1 MRELDLIPEDYR
13 IRRWQFA
20 YAKRIVSGGVIVL
33 LAVVVLAVSTVRKNE
48 VLGDELAALEVSRDA
63 VQKATVEYQALN
75 VRLSDAQAT
84 LDRLQQMRT
93 GASAA
98 DILNTVNRAIKGREI
113 WFDSWEFR
121 RTGLVEDTGSGA
133 VETGYFVVTP
143 NDGSKVETG
152 PLIETHMTIRGQASD
167 HAALSD
173 FVKTMIAQPTIAEV
187 RVVRTYKQS
196 ERKDTPLSFDVAI
209 VLQTPV
215 RS

>member
-13 IRRWQFA
+13 IRRWQLA
-20 YAKRIVSGGVIVL
+20 YAKRIVSAGFVALLAVVL
-33 LAVVVLAVSTVRKNE
+33 LAVTYVNRNGVLE
-48 VLGDELAALEVSRDA
+48 DEIVELQASREAL
-63 VQKATVEYQALN
+63 QKATMAHQALN
-75 VRLSDAQAT
+75 AKLTEAQAT
-84 LDRLQQMRT
+84 LDRLEQMRT

-98 DILNTVNRAIKGREI
+98 DILSTVNRAIEGRDI

-121 RTGLVEDTGSGA
+121 RTGVVEDTAPRA
-133 VETGYFVVTP
+133 VETGYFIVTP
-143 NDGSKVETG
+143 DGGRNREPG

-196 ERKDTPLSFDVAI
+196 ERTETPLSFDVAI

-215 RS
+215 KS